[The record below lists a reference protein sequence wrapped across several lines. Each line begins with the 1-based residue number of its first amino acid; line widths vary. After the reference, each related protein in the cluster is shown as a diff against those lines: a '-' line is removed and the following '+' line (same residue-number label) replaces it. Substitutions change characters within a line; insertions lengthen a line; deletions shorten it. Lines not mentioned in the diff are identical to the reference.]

1 MLYKNHKKV
10 NLSEDPYFKKRQAEF
25 EKFLKGK
32 SDVLFKTY
40 DKLIFQEHSVPP
52 GLPEPE
58 RSQVVPV
65 EVTVINDD
73 GDYDSWIYL
82 EKAPRILPNGEP
94 DYDSVKKPIIVTRN
108 ITVSVKEK
116 KDLIFFLMYLSTAG
130 RTGRLFAFDE
140 DAEDKKRYDTIRKAS
155 NVDYLLT
162 GEYSP
167 LKEDGMRRIAKAFGV
182 SGVDNMSQERL
193 VLTLKAIVDKAEKE
207 GDKSC
212 DVAAFI
218 EAMEN
223 DGVTATKSMVQEAID
238 AGRIVYDEPEGTWF
252 YTDESGVKVKKI
264 RTVDLLLRES
274 KIQRYKVLHDAFLDN
289 EKAKKELS
297 IVMGYTTI
305 EVDFRRYTYP
315 SLKKFAAQNGI
326 DAKGSGEE
334 LLERISD
341 FFEANKTTH
350 KFDLTCLALNQK
362 IGQAADGKHED
373 GTGTEE

>member
-10 NLSEDPYFKKRQAEF
+10 NLSEDPYFKKRQTEF
-25 EKFLKGK
+25 DKFLRGK
-32 SDVLFKTY
+32 SDVLFKTH

-58 RSQVVPV
+58 RSQVIPV

-82 EKAPRILPNGEP
+82 EKSPRILPNGEP
-94 DYDSVKKPIIVTRN
+94 DYESVRKPIIITRN
-108 ITVSVKEK
+108 MTVSVKEK

-130 RTGRLFAFDE
+130 RTGRIFAFDE
-140 DAEDKKRYDTIRKAS
+140 ESEDKKRYDTIRKAS

-162 GEYSP
+162 GDYSP
-167 LKEDGMRRIAKAFGV
+167 LKEDGMRRIAKSFGV
-182 SGVDNMSQERL
+182 PNVDKMSQERV
-193 VLTLKAIVDKAEKE
+193 VLTLKAMVDKAEKE

-218 EAMEN
+218 QAMEE
-223 DGVTATKSMVQEAID
+223 DGITATKSMVQEAID

-274 KIQRYKVLHDAFLDN
+274 KIQRIKVLHDAFIGN
-289 EKAKKELS
+289 EKAQKELS
-297 IVMGYTTI
+297 LVMGYTTI

-315 SLKKFAAQNGI
+315 SLKKFAAQLGI
-326 DAKGSGEE
+326 DATGKADE
-334 LLERISD
+334 LLERVSEYY
-341 FFEANKTTH
+341 EANKGIQ
-350 KFDLTCLALNQK
+350 KIDLTCLALNQK

-373 GTGTEE
+373 GTGIE